1 MSFKKKVI
9 YKVFINLKDNENQLL
24 ITKTI
29 ILIKIYI
36 YLMRTP
42 KKKKKLSHS
51 THRFVTS

>member
-29 ILIKIYI
+29 ILIKNIYI
-36 YLMRTP
+36 
-42 KKKKKLSHS
+42 
-51 THRFVTS
+51 